1 MLVRKGTT
9 LIEMS
14 MVLAVV
20 AIVVLIALPQVGR
33 IRDRAFVRSA
43 TTDLLAV
50 LTIARHS
57 AIMQG
62 QTVAVHFDTSAGR
75 IVVAADTHIVSV
87 HPMRSTYGVSMWTN
101 RDSIAYNPLG
111 LGYGAANFSIRLTR
125 DQAQDTVI
133 LSRLGRARH

>member
-1 MLVRKGTT
+1 MRKGTT

-20 AIVVLIALPQVGR
+20 AILVLVALPQVGR
-33 IRDRAFVRSA
+33 IRDRVFVRSA
-43 TTDLLAV
+43 TTDLLAA
-50 LTIARHS
+50 LTLARHS

-62 QTVAVHFDTSAGR
+62 QTVAVHFDTATGR
-75 IVVAADTHIVSV
+75 VVVAADTHVVSV
-87 HPMRSTYGVSMWTN
+87 HPMHSTYGVSIWTN

-125 DQAQDTVI
+125 GLAQDTVI
-133 LSRLGRARH
+133 VSRLGRARH